1 METVSFRVT
10 EDVKARMDA
19 HDRINWSALLREHV
33 EAELADLEDRNVA
46 HAVAT
51 SEALS
56 GEIEESTVAETNT
69 ADVIRGFRDS
79 RYGDGSA

>member
-1 METVSFRVT
+1 METVSFRVP

-19 HDRINWSALLREHV
+19 HDRINWSALLRELV
-33 EAELADLEDRNVA
+33 EAELAELEGRNVA

-56 GEIEESTVAETNT
+56 REIDEADVETNT